1 MRRGFEDREAFFFES
16 LLPVHFIAT
25 LALPR
30 FCLLLTRPLVLRS
43 FLLLLSRS
51 RPLSLHPPLF
61 LFL

>member
-43 FLLLLSRS
+43 FLLL
-51 RPLSLHPPLF
+51 
-61 LFL
+61 

>member
-1 MRRGFEDREAFFFES
+1 MRRGFEDREAFVFES

-43 FLLLLSRS
+43 FLLSRS
-51 RPLSLHPPLF
+51 RHLSLPPPLF